1 MGGVQSA
8 GLEPGEIH
16 PASVARLE
24 QQQIQRQQQT
34 GDRTGSDQQYSPGE
48 KVLTARPQVASEVP
62 PGPPGLLQAAAQ
74 LPLRGGAGQG
84 GRPRQARQGSKQL
97 FPFTTGIFTTVF
109 VSYPNCICVLSQLYL
124 SLIPIVFVSYPN
136 CICLLSPIVF
146 VSYPNC
152 ICLLARLYLSLSPI
166 VFVSYPNCICLLSR
180 LYLSLI
186 PIVCSPVT
194 S

>member
-48 KVLTARPQVASEVP
+48 RVLTARPQVASEV
-62 PGPPGLLQAAAQ
+62 PPGLLQAAAQ

-84 GRPRQARQGSKQL
+84 GRPR
-97 FPFTTGIFTTVF
+97 
-109 VSYPNCICVLSQLYL
+109 
-124 SLIPIVFVSYPN
+124 
-136 CICLLSPIVF
+136 
-146 VSYPNC
+146 
-152 ICLLARLYLSLSPI
+152 
-166 VFVSYPNCICLLSR
+166 
-180 LYLSLI
+180 
-186 PIVCSPVT
+186 
-194 S
+194 